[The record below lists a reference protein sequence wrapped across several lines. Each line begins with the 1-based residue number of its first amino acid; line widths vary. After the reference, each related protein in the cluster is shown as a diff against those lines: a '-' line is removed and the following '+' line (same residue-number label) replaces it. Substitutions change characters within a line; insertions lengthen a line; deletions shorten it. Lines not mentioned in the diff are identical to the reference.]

1 LSILPESPANYA
13 YIYLAE
19 LILGILLFFV
29 FRHFSQ
35 LYRRRF
41 LYTWALSWLHFSI
54 FMFSS
59 AILLWWPDPNSIIH
73 IILNVISQFTCFLQV
88 VMILRGTHE
97 MVSEKAMSR
106 RKFRQ
111 LFLLFLVISILTVV
125 AYNEQPDDESQRHLL
140 RLGSRTVTTGLGFLI
155 TGIVV
160 WFHSKFSKG
169 FGQRLLGTSCFLYS
183 FYQLYIFLVLLLKAM
198 TVDVGLPSFYGVT
211 DVLLISLMGMSMVM
225 WLLEDERQKL
235 EKAHKELDRF
245 LYSTSHDLRAP
256 IASILGLT
264 YLGKLEFGEEKARM
278 FMGLIEE
285 RIKKLDGVISD
296 ILSLSRTKKFEVRIE
311 PLRLRDLMDDVIADI
326 KFNKNASSIK
336 LDYQYDPTHV
346 FRSDYGQ
353 MKIILCN
360 LLGNAVKYH
369 NLDQPNP
376 YIKVTFE
383 RFEDYVEIAVADNG
397 QGIPED
403 SLPQIFEMFYRASIN
418 TEGTGLGLY
427 IVNEALTK
435 VKGSIAVEST
445 FGKGSTFRVQ
455 LDDA

>member
-1 LSILPESPANYA
+1 MSILSELPANYA

-19 LILGILLFFV
+19 LVLGILLYFV

-35 LYRRRF
+35 IYRRRF

-54 FMFSS
+54 YMFCS
-59 AILLWWPDPNSIIH
+59 AILLWWVHAGSASRIV
-73 IILNVISQFTCFLQV
+73 LNVISQLTCFMQV

-97 MVSEKAMSR
+97 MVSEMAMSR
-106 RKFRQ
+106 RRFRQ
-111 LFLLFLVISILTVV
+111 LFVLFLIISILTVV
-125 AYNEQPDDESQRHLL
+125 AYHEQPGDQVQRHLL
-140 RLGSRTVTTGLGFLI
+140 RLGSRSITTGLGFLI

-160 WFHSKFSKG
+160 WFHKKFSKG

-183 FYQLYIFLVLLLKAM
+183 FYQFYIFMVVLLEAM
-198 TVDVGLPSFYGVT
+198 TIQVAVPSFYGIT
-211 DVLLISLMGMSMVM
+211 DVLLVSLMGMSMVM

-264 YLGKLEFGEEKARM
+264 YLGKLEFKEEKARE
-278 FMGLIEE
+278 FMELIEE

-296 ILSLSRTKKFEVRIE
+296 ILSLSRTKKFEVKIE
-311 PLRLRDLMDDVIADI
+311 PVRLRDLMEDVVADI
-326 KFNKNASSIK
+326 KFNKNASAIA
-336 LDYQYDPTHV
+336 LDYQYDPEHV

-353 MKIILCN
+353 MKIVLCN
-360 LLGNAVKYH
+360 LIGNAIKYH
-369 NLDQPNP
+369 NIDQPNP
-376 YIKVTFE
+376 YVRVTFQ
-383 RFEDYVEIAVADNG
+383 RFEDYVEIAVEDNG

-403 SLPQIFEMFYRASIN
+403 SLPKIFEMFYRASIN

-427 IVNEALTK
+427 IVNEALSK
-435 VKGSIAVEST
+435 VKGSITVEST
-445 FGKGSTFRVQ
+445 LGKGSTFKVQ

>member
-1 LSILPESPANYA
+1 VSIVSESPANYA

-19 LILGILLFFV
+19 LVLGILLFFV

-41 LYTWALSWLHFSI
+41 LYTWALSWLYFSI
-54 FMFSS
+54 FMLSS
-59 AILLWWPDPNSIIH
+59 ALVLWWVSATSVSQ
-73 IILNVISQFTCFLQV
+73 IILNILSQFASFLQV

-111 LFLLFLVISILTVV
+111 LFFLFLAISILTVV
-125 AYNEQPDDESQRHLL
+125 AYNEQPGDQSQRHLL
-140 RLGSRTVTTGLGFLI
+140 QLGSRSVTTGLGFLI

-160 WFHSKFSKG
+160 WFHKKFSKG
-169 FGQRLLGTSCFLYS
+169 FGQRLLAASCFLYS
-183 FYQLYIFLVLLLKAM
+183 FYQLYIFIVVLFEAM
-198 TVDVGLPSFYGVT
+198 TIELALPSFYGIT

-296 ILSLSRTKKFEVRIE
+296 ILSLSRTKKFEVKIE

-353 MKIILCN
+353 MKIVLCN
-360 LLGNAVKYH
+360 LIGNAVKYH

-376 YIKVTFE
+376 YIRVTFE
-383 RFEDYVEIAVADNG
+383 RFEDYVEIAVEDNG
-397 QGIPED
+397 QGIPDD

-427 IVNEALTK
+427 IVNEALAK

-455 LDDA
+455 LEDA

>member
-1 LSILPESPANYA
+1 VNISESPANYA
-13 YIYLAE
+13 FIYLAE
-19 LILGILLFFV
+19 LVLGIILFFV

-41 LYTWALSWLHFSI
+41 LYTWALSWFNFSI
-54 FMFSS
+54 YMLTS
-59 AILLWWPDPNSIIH
+59 AILQWWTTASPFMHLS
-73 IILNVISQFTCFLQV
+73 LNVISQLTCFLQV

-97 MVSEKAMSR
+97 MVSDKAMSR
-106 RKFRQ
+106 KKARQ
-111 LFLLFLVISILTVV
+111 LFVLFLVISIITVF
-125 AYNEQPDDESQRHLL
+125 AYSEQPGDASQRHLL
-140 RLGSRTVTTGLGFLI
+140 RLGSRSVTTGLGFLI

-169 FGQRLLGTSCFLYS
+169 FGQKLLAVSCFIYS
-183 FYQLYIFLVLLLKAM
+183 FYQLYIFVVVLLEAI
-198 TVDVGLPSFYGVT
+198 TVQIGLPHIFGVS

-235 EKAHKELDRF
+235 DKAHKELDRF

-256 IASILGLT
+256 MASILGLT

-296 ILSLSRTKKFEVRIE
+296 ILSLSRTKKFEIKIQPV
-311 PLRLRDLMDDVIADI
+311 RLRDLMDDVVQDI
-326 KFNKNASSIK
+326 KFNRNASSIT

-353 MKIILCN
+353 MKIVLCN
-360 LLGNAVKYH
+360 LIGNAVKYH

-376 YIKVTFE
+376 FIKVTFE
-383 RFEDYVEIAVADNG
+383 RFEDYVEIAVEDNG

-435 VKGSIAVEST
+435 IKGSITVEST
-445 FGKGSTFRVQ
+445 FGKGSTFRIQ
-455 LDDA
+455 LEDA

>member
-1 LSILPESPANYA
+1 MSIFSESSASYA

-19 LILGILLFFV
+19 LVLGILLFFV

-35 LYRRRF
+35 LYRRKF

-54 FMFSS
+54 YMFCS
-59 AILLWWPDPNSIIH
+59 AWLLWWTDEHSRMRVVV
-73 IILNVISQFTCFLQV
+73 NVVSQFTCFMQV

-106 RKFRQ
+106 RRFRQ
-111 LFLLFLVISILTVV
+111 LFVLFLIISIVTVV
-125 AYNEQPDDESQRHLL
+125 AYNEQPGEEFQPHLL
-140 RLGSRTVTTGLGFLI
+140 PLGSRSLTTGLGFLI

-160 WFHSKFSKG
+160 WSHRKFSKG
-169 FGQRLLGTSCFLYS
+169 FGQRLLAASCSIYS
-183 FYQLYIFLVLLLKAM
+183 FYQLYVFMVVLLKAM
-198 TVDVGLPSFYGVT
+198 TVEIALPSFYGIV

-256 IASILGLT
+256 MASILGLT
-264 YLGKLEFGEEKARM
+264 YLGKLEFGEEKARI
-278 FMGLIEE
+278 FMGMIED
-285 RIKKLDGVISD
+285 RIKKLDGVVSD
-296 ILSLSRTKKFEVRIE
+296 ILSLSRTKKFDVKIE
-311 PLRLRDLMDDVIADI
+311 PVRLRDLMDDVITDI
-326 KFNKNASSIK
+326 KFNKNASAIK

-346 FRSDYGQ
+346 FRSDYSQ
-353 MKIILCN
+353 MKIVLSN
-360 LLGNAVKYH
+360 LISNAVKYH
-369 NLDQPNP
+369 NLDQPAP

-383 RFEDYVEIAVADNG
+383 RFEDYVEISVEDNG

-403 SLPQIFEMFYRASIN
+403 SLPKIFEMFYRASIN

-435 VKGSIAVEST
+435 VKGSISVESV
-445 FGKGSTFRVQ
+445 FGRGSIFRIQ
-455 LDDA
+455 LTDA

>member
-1 LSILPESPANYA
+1 VSILSESPANYA

-19 LILGILLFFV
+19 LVLGILLFFV

-41 LYTWALSWLHFSI
+41 LYTWALSWFYFSI
-54 FMFSS
+54 FMFCS
-59 AILLWWPDPNSIIH
+59 AVLAFWIDVGSLTRIIINILA
-73 IILNVISQFTCFLQV
+73 QFTCFLQV

-106 RKFRQ
+106 KKYRQ
-111 LFLLFLVISILTVV
+111 LFALFLVISIVTVLS
-125 AYNEQPDDESQRHLL
+125 YNEQPGDEYRKHFL
-140 RLGSRTVTTGLGFLI
+140 RLGSRSLTTGLGFLI

-160 WFHSKFSKG
+160 WFHKKFSKG
-169 FGQRLLGTSCFLYS
+169 FGQRLLAASCFLYS
-183 FYQLYIFLVLLLKAM
+183 FYQLYFFIVVLLEAM
-198 TVDVGLPSFYGVT
+198 TVRVELPSFYGIT

-296 ILSLSRTKKFEVRIE
+296 ILSLSRTKKFEVKIE
-311 PLRLRDLMDDVIADI
+311 PVRLRDLMDDVVADI

-353 MKIILCN
+353 MKIVLCN
-360 LLGNAVKYH
+360 LIGNAIKYH

-376 YIKVTFE
+376 YIKVAFQ
-383 RFEDYVEIAVADNG
+383 RFEDYIEISVEDNG

-435 VKGSIAVEST
+435 VKGSIAVESA
-445 FGKGSTFRVQ
+445 FGKGSTFRIQ
-455 LDDA
+455 LEDA

>member
-1 LSILPESPANYA
+1 VSIISESPGNYA

-19 LILGILLFFV
+19 LVLGILLFFV

-35 LYRRRF
+35 LYRRKF

-54 FMFSS
+54 YMFCS
-59 AILLWWPDPNSIIH
+59 AMLLWWTSDGSRAGIAM
-73 IILNVISQFTCFLQV
+73 NVISQFTCFMQV
-88 VMILRGTHE
+88 VMILRGMHE

-106 RKFRQ
+106 RRFRQ
-111 LFLLFLVISILTVV
+111 LFVLFLVVSIITVV
-125 AYNEQPDDESQRHLL
+125 AYNEQPGDESERHLL
-140 RLGSRTVTTGLGFLI
+140 RLGSRSLTTGLGFLT

-160 WFHSKFSKG
+160 WFHKKFSKG
-169 FGQRLLGTSCFLYS
+169 FGQRLLAASCFLFS
-183 FYQLYIFLVLLLKAM
+183 FYQLYIFMVLLLEAM
-198 TVDVGLPSFYGVT
+198 TVEVALPSFYGIT

-256 IASILGLT
+256 MASILGLT

-278 FMGLIEE
+278 FMGMIED

-296 ILSLSRTKKFEVRIE
+296 ILSLSRTKKFEVKIE
-311 PLRLRDLMDDVIADI
+311 PVRLRDLMDDVITDI
-326 KFNKNASSIK
+326 KFNKNASAIK

-346 FRSDYGQ
+346 FRSDYSQ

-360 LLGNAVKYH
+360 LMGNAVKYH

-376 YIKVTFE
+376 YIRVTFE
-383 RFEDYVEIAVADNG
+383 RFEDYVEIAVEDNG

-435 VKGSIAVEST
+435 VKGSISVEST
-445 FGKGSTFRVQ
+445 FGRGSIFRIQ
-455 LDDA
+455 LADA

>member
-1 LSILPESPANYA
+1 VSILPESPANYA

-19 LILGILLFFV
+19 LVLGILLFFV

-41 LYTWALSWLHFSI
+41 LYTWALSWFHFSI
-54 FMFSS
+54 FMLSS
-59 AILLWWPDPNSIIH
+59 ALVLWWISASSLTHILL
-73 IILNVISQFTCFLQV
+73 NVVSQFTCFLQV

-111 LFLLFLVISILTVV
+111 LFFIFLAVSVLTVV
-125 AYNEQPDDESQRHLL
+125 AYNEQPGDQSQRHLL
-140 RLGSRTVTTGLGFLI
+140 QLGSRSVTTGLGFLT

-160 WFHSKFSKG
+160 WFHKKFSKG
-169 FGQRLLGTSCFLYS
+169 FGQRLLAASCFLYS
-183 FYQLYIFLVLLLKAM
+183 FYQLYIFIAVLFEAM
-198 TVDVGLPSFYGVT
+198 TVELALPSFYGIT

-296 ILSLSRTKKFEVRIE
+296 ILSLSRTKKFEVKIE
-311 PLRLRDLMDDVIADI
+311 PVRLRDLMDDVIADI
-326 KFNKNASSIK
+326 KFNKNASAIK

-353 MKIILCN
+353 MKIVLCN
-360 LLGNAVKYH
+360 LIGNAVKYH

-383 RFEDYVEIAVADNG
+383 RFEDYVEISVEDNG
-397 QGIPED
+397 QGIPDE

-455 LDDA
+455 LEDA